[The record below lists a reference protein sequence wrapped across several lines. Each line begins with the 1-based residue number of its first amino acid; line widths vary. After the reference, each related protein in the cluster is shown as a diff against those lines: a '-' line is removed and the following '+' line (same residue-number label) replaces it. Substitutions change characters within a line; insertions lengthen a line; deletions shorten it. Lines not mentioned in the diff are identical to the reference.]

1 MPTVIQLRGKAL
13 FCKTRLLLTRRDS
26 ETGHWRKVCYQP
38 LEDNIVV
45 IRKIL
50 YMLIAM
56 ALTVAGCSSSGS
68 GGGGPQVG
76 TAACEN
82 DAQKQFVLDAMRD
95 IYFWYDLLPANVDL
109 SQHASPEA
117 LLAFLISFQPLD
129 DFSFITTAEAD
140 AQFFG
145 EGKFEGFGFSSR
157 YEAADDLRFTRV
169 FSGSPA
175 AQAGFARGQQILE
188 LDGRT
193 IAEIDANEG
202 VGVVFGL
209 SSLEFRIRN
218 LDNSEFVV
226 TVSHDIVTIDPL
238 PQWRV
243 IDNGGVPVGY
253 VEFASFISTA
263 DPVFNMVFADFY
275 AAGVTDVIIDMR
287 YNGGGLVSTAELLG
301 DYLGGTV
308 AGLTFSRTL
317 FNDKNTGLNEIEFFE
332 QIASSMNLSRLVVIA
347 TGGTASASEL
357 VINSMEP
364 HTDVTIVGDTTFG
377 KPVGQV
383 GILFCDKILRA
394 TAFETVNALNEG
406 DYFGGLLV
414 DCPATDDLSETVGA
428 STDPNVETAL
438 TYLSGVGCPAPAMF
452 QKPTLDREVPQIDLR
467 GPAWREFAG
476 AF

>member
-1 MPTVIQLRGKAL
+1 MM
-13 FCKTRLLLTRRDS
+13 
-26 ETGHWRKVCYQP
+26 
-38 LEDNIVV
+38 
-45 IRKIL
+45 RKIL

-56 ALTVAGCSSSGS
+56 ALTVAACSSSGS

-95 IYFWYDLLPANVDL
+95 IYFWYDVLPANVDL

-209 SSLEFRIRN
+209 SPLEFRIRN

-263 DPVFNMVFADFY
+263 DPVFTKMLVGPPRSIGATSSKNGTSRAEGALLDRSTMCGTGNDD
-275 AAGVTDVIIDMR
+275 GVTRAPTMYRSPAGPMSSVPHL
-287 YNGGGLVSTAELLG
+287 GLLG
-301 DYLGGTV
+301 SLY
-308 AGLTFSRTL
+308 
-317 FNDKNTGLNEIEFFE
+317 
-332 QIASSMNLSRLVVIA
+332 
-347 TGGTASASEL
+347 
-357 VINSMEP
+357 
-364 HTDVTIVGDTTFG
+364 
-377 KPVGQV
+377 
-383 GILFCDKILRA
+383 
-394 TAFETVNALNEG
+394 
-406 DYFGGLLV
+406 
-414 DCPATDDLSETVGA
+414 
-428 STDPNVETAL
+428 
-438 TYLSGVGCPAPAMF
+438 
-452 QKPTLDREVPQIDLR
+452 
-467 GPAWREFAG
+467 GPS
-476 AF
+476 